1 MAVFDTYVLGFF
13 LLILSS
19 QEIQKGTLQLLKSP
33 GIEKIIRQ
41 DLDM

>member
-1 MAVFDTYVLGFF
+1 MQNNVV
-13 LLILSS
+13 
-19 QEIQKGTLQLLKSP
+19 EIQKGTLQLLKSP